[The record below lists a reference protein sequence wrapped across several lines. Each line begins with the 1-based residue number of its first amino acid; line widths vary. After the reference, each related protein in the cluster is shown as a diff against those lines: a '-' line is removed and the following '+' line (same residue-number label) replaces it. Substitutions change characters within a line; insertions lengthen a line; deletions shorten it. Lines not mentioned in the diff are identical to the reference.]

1 MPKRLI
7 KNLVNQE
14 YLFSVFSKLTGVAL
28 AMVYSV
34 IYNRYLGASL
44 KGEAAIIS
52 NYISLI
58 SSFTCLGMY
67 QAYPY
72 YKKREKDDVFYS
84 FINNMT
90 SLYLLMLAAG
100 VFLVLIIPFGLN
112 LKFAILLVPFHSY
125 IRHINYVVT
134 VEAPKRRN
142 IGYILINFTDIF
154 VVVFFYVFTNA
165 SYSYLFVI
173 LFAQILINLFISYKE
188 LHVVYQYL
196 KFDLSK
202 VIKYAKY
209 GIIPMFTLM
218 LMTLNYRIDIL
229 MLEHIG
235 NITKA
240 EIGVY
245 SVGVALAEKIW
256 LIPDAIRDILLSR
269 LSRGTDNSEVAK
281 VIRISLALSISMLI
295 IFVLCGRWV
304 INFLYGAE
312 YAGSYQ
318 ILVIMLI
325 GVIGMIFYK
334 MIYSY
339 NVVYGRK
346 VINMVFLGLAAVLN
360 IILNYLWIP
369 VYGINGAGWASVI
382 SYTICGICFLIYF
395 CYVEKI
401 QVMKVIFIQK
411 DDIKLIKNVLN
422 RK

>member
-100 VFLVLIIPFGLN
+100 VFLVLIIPIGLN

-165 SYSYLFVI
+165 SYSYLFLI

-295 IFVLCGRWV
+295 IFVLCGQWV

-334 MIYSY
+334 MVYSY

-346 VINMVFLGLAAVLN
+346 VINMVFWG
-360 IILNYLWIP
+360 
-369 VYGINGAGWASVI
+369 
-382 SYTICGICFLIYF
+382 
-395 CYVEKI
+395 
-401 QVMKVIFIQK
+401 
-411 DDIKLIKNVLN
+411 
-422 RK
+422 

>member
-72 YKKREKDDVFYS
+72 YKKREKGDAFYS

-100 VFLVLIIPFGLN
+100 VFLVLIIPIGLN

-165 SYSYLFVI
+165 SYSYLIVI

-295 IFVLCGRWV
+295 IFVLCGQWV

-318 ILVIMLI
+318 VLVIMLI

-334 MIYSY
+334 MVYSY

>member
-28 AMVYSV
+28 AMIYSV

-100 VFLVLIIPFGLN
+100 VFLVLIIPIGLN

-165 SYSYLFVI
+165 SYSYLFII

-295 IFVLCGRWV
+295 IFVLCGQWV

-334 MIYSY
+334 MVYSY

-382 SYTICGICFLIYF
+382 SYTICGICFLVYF

-411 DDIKLIKNVLN
+411 DDIKLIKNILN